1 MSYVRVEGQA
11 LQKEQNGDM
20 MVDIY
25 SAYGSQK
32 SVIQYGADSVQS
44 KNFYDALGQTKR
56 PVTSTEPIYSGTN
69 KIESDESNFKLIL
82 QKRKMEEAKSGKCRV
97 VIKDTVSVAETKT
110 EKLNDSKALLQKI
123 ANILTK
129 EDYQTFKVALSN
141 FYTAKKNSDNEK
153 KIKYYKILRSLF
165 SKDLEFFA
173 EIEKFIQF
181 TGVIKDKQ
189 QEIEKKVTNLKRKID
204 DCN

>member
-1 MSYVRVEGQA
+1 
-11 LQKEQNGDM
+11 M

-25 SAYGSQK
+25 TTYGSQK
-32 SVIQYGADSVQS
+32 PFNQPVTNSDKTKS
-44 KNFYDALGQTKR
+44 FYDALGQSK
-56 PVTSTEPIYSGTN
+56 PLVADSELVFGATS
-69 KIESDESNFKLIL
+69 KMESDENNFKLIL
-82 QKRKMEEAKSGKCRV
+82 QKRKMEEAKNGKCRV
-97 VIKDTVSVAETKT
+97 VIKDTVSVAETKS
-110 EKLNDSKALLQKI
+110 EKLNDSKILLQKI
-123 ANILTK
+123 ANILSK

-165 SKDLEFFA
+165 SKDLDFFS

-181 TGVIKDKQ
+181 TGVLKEKQ
-189 QEIEKKVTNLKRKID
+189 SENEKKSSKRKID